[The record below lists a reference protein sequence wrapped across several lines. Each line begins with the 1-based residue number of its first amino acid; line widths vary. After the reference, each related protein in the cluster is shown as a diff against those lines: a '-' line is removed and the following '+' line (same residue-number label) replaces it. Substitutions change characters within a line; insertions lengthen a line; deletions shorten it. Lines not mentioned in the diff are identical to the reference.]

1 MKLPSKIESLSRSK
15 LIKVAIFLSIITILW
30 NLIEGAV
37 SVFFGVEKE
46 SVSLVFFGI
55 NSFVEVTSSCVVLWR
70 FLKKES
76 DFKKEDSVDHLIAI
90 ERKATIVIGIL
101 FVILAIGTFADAI
114 VTLVKNGKPDTAL
127 AGLIITS
134 VSIFFMLFLCLT
146 KFLIAKLLNSS
157 TMMSDAKCSLSCMQ
171 ITLVVFFGSLIYS
184 FWNGGW
190 WIDSACA
197 LILGILFAKEG
208 IEMILW
214 AKSKNFDG
222 GCCKN
227 DSIKNNNRDDKCC
240 EGLND
245 CNNKEC
251 KITISS
257 EKNSNE
263 DNCCEGLNN
272 CNNKECNIAI
282 SSEKNSN
289 EDNIKEDSAFNNL
302 N

>member
-1 MKLPSKIESLSRSK
+1 K

-222 GCCKN
+222 GCC
-227 DSIKNNNRDDKCC
+227 
-240 EGLND
+240 
-245 CNNKEC
+245 
-251 KITISS
+251 
-257 EKNSNE
+257 
-263 DNCCEGLNN
+263 
-272 CNNKECNIAI
+272 
-282 SSEKNSN
+282 
-289 EDNIKEDSAFNNL
+289 
-302 N
+302 